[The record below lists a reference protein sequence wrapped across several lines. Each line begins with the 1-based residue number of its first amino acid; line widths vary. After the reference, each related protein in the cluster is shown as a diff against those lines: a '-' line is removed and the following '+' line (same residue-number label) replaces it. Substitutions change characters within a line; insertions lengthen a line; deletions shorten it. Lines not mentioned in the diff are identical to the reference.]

1 MHLSATLLG
10 CRCTCTMWRTQPWQE
25 PLPSAASQE
34 HKGPASCLTG
44 PSVGQS
50 SMRAVRPRV
59 APASNPSARVSVSS
73 ISPTALHPVPG
84 EPPQR
89 RSWPQAPHGDAS
101 SDQVLVWMT
110 RGTPF
115 RCSVG
120 RTGRHLGTRP
130 CHVKVCA
137 PKTDLSSLNDSF
149 LTFPAGNHE
158 TGTGFADA
166 PTIVMTDVTECEST
180 SVNAVNRSLG
190 LMEDYPSCEVNA
202 VKEGTM
208 RCAFC

>member
-1 MHLSATLLG
+1 
-10 CRCTCTMWRTQPWQE
+10 MWWTQRRQDPQ
-25 PLPSAASQE
+25 PSVALPKHE
-34 HKGPASCLTG
+34 GPASCLAG

-120 RTGRHLGTRP
+120 RTGRHVGTRP
-130 CHVKVCA
+130 CHLKVCA
-137 PKTDLSSLNDSF
+137 PKIDLSSPNDRF
-149 LTFPAGNHE
+149 LTFPAGQRE
-158 TGTGFADA
+158 SGTGLAEKR
-166 PTIVMTDVTECEST
+166 TIVLTDVTECEST

-190 LMEDYPSCEVNA
+190 LIDDYPSCEVNA
-202 VKEGTM
+202 GKEGTV
-208 RCAFC
+208 RCVFY